1 MKENDPIV
9 ITQET
14 KYDYFEGMPQD
25 LLTPIE

>member
-14 KYDYFEGMPQD
+14 KYDCFKGMPQD
-25 LLTPIE
+25 LLTPV